1 MHNIFSMTFLTF
13 VMIRI
18 RQGGS
23 GELWYLIG
31 GDNVGEGVE
40 TSGYRLGSRRVG
52 QEKELS
58 STTTSY
64 A

>member
-1 MHNIFSMTFLTF
+1 MHHFFSMTFLTF

-18 RQGGS
+18 RRGGS

-40 TSGYRLGSRRVG
+40 TSGYRL
-52 QEKELS
+52 
-58 STTTSY
+58 
-64 A
+64 